1 MSWTEKLVSSGAQCA
16 PGRGID
22 AGVHVA
28 AATPAE
34 LTAAVTALTAA
45 LVQRAGAPTVPQA
58 AAPVAQQFAAPQPPA
73 AQQQMPALPTFAPAP
88 AAAAPVQGAP
98 FTDGP
103 GLIQYVMG
111 AYKEMGP
118 TKGAQIQ
125 GVLTGLGYQNIND
138 VKPEHYGALFQGV
151 EALKR
156 G

>member
-1 MSWTEKLVSSGAQCA
+1 MSIEQKIS
-16 PGRGID
+16 
-22 AGVHVA
+22 
-28 AATPAE
+28 E

-45 LVQRAGAPTVPQA
+45 LNQRAGATTVPQA
-58 AAPVAQQFAAPQPPA
+58 PAPVAAAPQFTAPA
-73 AQQQMPALPTFAPAP
+73 PAPTMPALPTFAAAPAP
-88 AAAAPVQGAP
+88 AAPVTQAAPFA
-98 FTDGP
+98 DGP
-103 GLIQYVMG
+103 GLIAYVMG

-138 VKPEHYGALFQGV
+138 VKPEHYGSLYQGV